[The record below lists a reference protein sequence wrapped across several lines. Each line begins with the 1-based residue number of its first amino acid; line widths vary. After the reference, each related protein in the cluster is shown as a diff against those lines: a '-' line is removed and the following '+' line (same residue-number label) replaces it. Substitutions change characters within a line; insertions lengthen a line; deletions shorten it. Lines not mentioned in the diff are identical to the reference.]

1 MDAVPAHPSAR
12 PSEPPRD
19 GRRKEAQTMH
29 KHGFMHR
36 LRTRSQGQEQ
46 GTQQLTSGSVMAYGK
61 ATEEVPHVWHEV
73 RMGQDRRLQGRLQP
87 DARPG
92 RTRPARANG
101 PRGGHDRTQ
110 TGVLGVPGVRIR
122 AHLPSVIDDTGKRR
136 VRAARRVRYPL
147 PMKAAFPRPQYLHPV
162 TSFHT
167 PISTVFSVTGNRD
180 GKHADGTA
188 HWRVT
193 HPQRDLVGG

>member
-1 MDAVPAHPSAR
+1 
-12 PSEPPRD
+12 
-19 GRRKEAQTMH
+19 MH

-101 PRGGHDRTQ
+101 PRGGRRRQ
-110 TGVLGVPGVRIR
+110 EAGVLGVPGVRIR
-122 AHLPSVIDDTGKRR
+122 THLPSVIGDIGKRR
-136 VRAARRVRYPL
+136 VRAARRVCYPL

-167 PISTVFSVTGNRD
+167 PISTVFSITGNRG
-180 GKHADGTA
+180 GKRAGRTA
-188 HWRVT
+188 CSRVT
-193 HPQRDLVGG
+193 HPRCDLVDG